1 MKIHSVFDPAF
12 KPYGQIVTGLEDAAA
27 QITASLAQT
36 PMPETGVGYVP
47 TEPMLQNLPAADVLR
62 DHCFGGMPV
71 QLGWCNG
78 HNTKLN
84 CLEYHR
90 DSEFNLGTEDF
101 VLILGLQAEIENGF
115 FDTAKAKA
123 FRVPKGVLVE
133 VFATSLHYAP
143 CHTDPD
149 AGFRVLIALPWMT
162 NTDKPALTIRTEEDT
177 FMTARNKWLLAHPES
192 DEAKSGARVGL
203 TGENIDIAGLL

>member
-1 MKIHSVFDPAF
+1 MKIHSVFDPEF
-12 KPYGQIVTGLEDAAA
+12 KPYGQVVTGLEDAVA
-27 QITASLAQT
+27 QILAGLSET
-36 PMPETGVGYVP
+36 PLPEAVGYVP
-47 TEPMLQNLPAADVLR
+47 TEPILQQLPAAEVIR
-62 DHCFGGMPV
+62 DHCFGGMPA

-90 DSEFNLGTEDF
+90 DSEFNLGTGDF
-101 VLILGLQAEIENGF
+101 VLILGLQSQIENGI
-115 FDTAKAKA
+115 FDTAKAMA

-143 CHTDPD
+143 CHTDAD
-149 AGFRVLIALPWMT
+149 QGFRVLIALPWLT
-162 NTDKPALTIRTEEDT
+162 NTDKPAIAIRTEEDT

-203 TGENIDIAGLL
+203 TGENIDIAALL

>member
-1 MKIHSVFDPAF
+1 MKLYSVFDPEF
-12 KPYGQIVTGLEDAAA
+12 KPYGQIVTGLEDAVAD
-27 QITASLAQT
+27 ILAGLAET
-36 PMPETGVGYVP
+36 PLPEGVGYVP
-47 TEPMLQNLPAADVLR
+47 TEPKLQNLPAADLIR
-62 DHCFGGMPV
+62 DHCFGGMPA

-101 VLILGLQAEIENGF
+101 VLILGLQAQIEDGF

-123 FRVPKGVLVE
+123 FHVPKGVLVE

-143 CHTDPD
+143 CHTD
-149 AGFRVLIALPWMT
+149 ASKGFRVLIALPWLT
-162 NTDKPALTIRTEEDT
+162 NTDKPAIESITEEDT

-192 DEAKSGARVGL
+192 SEAKNGAKIGL
-203 TGENIDIAGLL
+203 VGENIDISGL